1 MKATSVAP
9 EVSGVVSVQSMTPP
23 DGGYGWVVVAA
34 SFVVHLLVLGNI
46 YSFGVL
52 FPVYIDVF
60 RESQGAVAWVGSI
73 SAGLM
78 TGLGAYT
85 GAWAD
90 RYGNGLIVG
99 VGGIFTALGFFLA
112 SYSMELWHLYL
123 TQGFI
128 AGIGYSLAFISG
140 VSVVGQWFT
149 AKRGLAVGIAVAGSG
164 LGQFAL
170 SQVTGLLISK
180 FRWRSTLRIL
190 ALIDIIGLTLCAL
203 VIRRFLPCTTKSNQQ
218 SGMIFF
224 KDINFK
230 FLYTSAVVSTLGLF
244 MPYTHLPKYALLH
257 GVSTGGAILILSI
270 MGIASAVGRVVI
282 GFAADVYG
290 KLVMLMVCMVVGGI
304 STLCWLG
311 CITFASMMVYGIVYG
326 FFAGG
331 VISLFPT
338 VVAELYGIKR
348 IGSVIGILYT
358 GTAFGNLLAA
368 PIAGFLYDGTHNYYA
383 SISLAGGLL
392 LISSV
397 FVYMIDPKKLFEYG
411 VPEERA
417 QTALADSVL
426 DQKVFALEA
435 NMTHDKVVVFTADHT
450 AHGDEKA
457 EPVFVFTAHN
467 V

>member
-1 MKATSVAP
+1 MKAIPTTP
-9 EVSGVVSVQSMTPP
+9 ELLEDVSVQQPTPP
-23 DGGYGWVVVAA
+23 NGGYGWVVVAA

-60 RESQGAVAWVGSI
+60 HI

-90 RYGNGLIVG
+90 RFGNGLIVG
-99 VGGIFTALGFFLA
+99 IGGIFTAVGFFLA
-112 SYSMELWHLYL
+112 SYSTELWHLYL

-149 AKRGLAVGIAVAGSG
+149 TKRGLAVGIAVAGSG

-170 SQVTGLLISK
+170 SQVTGVLLSEFK
-180 FRWRSTLRIL
+180 WRSTLRIL
-190 ALIDIIGLTLCAL
+190 ALIDIVGLTLCAI
-203 VIRRFLPCTTKSNQQ
+203 VIRRFLPCTKKSNKE

-230 FLYTSAVVSTLGLF
+230 FLYTSAVISTLGLF

-257 GVSTGGAILILSI
+257 GVSTSGAILILSI

-311 CITFASMMVYGIVYG
+311 CVTFAPMMVYGIVYG

-338 VVAELYGIKR
+338 VVAELYGIQR

-368 PIAGFLYDGTHNYYA
+368 PIAGFLYDGTGNYDA

-392 LISSV
+392 LISSIFVYLVDPSKV
-397 FVYMIDPKKLFEYG
+397 FVAHESPVE
-411 VPEERA
+411 VA
-417 QTALADSVL
+417 QELELAVL
-426 DQKVFALEA
+426 DGKVFALETDVEDGKVA
-435 NMTHDKVVVFTADHT
+435 VFSQDKAMNEDIQP
-450 AHGDEKA
+450 AA
-457 EPVFVFTAHN
+457 
-467 V
+467 

>member
-1 MKATSVAP
+1 
-9 EVSGVVSVQSMTPP
+9 MTENKVEPDLPIASIPP
-23 DGGYGWVVVAA
+23 CTGPPNGGYGWVVVAA

-60 RESQGAVAWVGSI
+60 HASQGSVAWVGSI

-78 TGLGAYT
+78 TGLGAYS

-90 RYGNGLIVG
+90 QYGNNKMVAL
-99 VGGIFTALGFFLA
+99 GGIFVSVGFFLA
-112 SYSMELWHLYL
+112 SYSTELWHLYL

-149 AKRGLAVGIAVAGSG
+149 TNRGLAVGIAVAGSG

-170 SQVTGLLISK
+170 SLVTGILLDK
-180 FRWRSTLRIL
+180 FKWRATLRIL
-190 ALIDIIGLTLCAL
+190 ALIDIIGLVGCA
-203 VIRRFLPCTTKSNQQ
+203 VAIKRFIPCAKRTSTE

-224 KDINFK
+224 KDPNFVK
-230 FLYTSAVVSTLGLF
+230 LYISAVISTLGLF

-270 MGIASAVGRVVI
+270 MGIASAVGRVAI
-282 GFAADVYG
+282 GYAADVFG
-290 KLVMLMVCMVVGGI
+290 KLVMLAVCMGVGGM
-304 STLCWLG
+304 STLAWMG
-311 CITFASMMVYGIVYG
+311 CTVFSTMMIYGIVYG

-338 VVAELYGIKR
+338 VVAELYGIQR
-348 IGSVIGILYT
+348 LGMVIGILYT

-368 PIAGFLYDGTHNYYA
+368 PIAGFIYDATHEYYG

-392 LISSV
+392 LIATV
-397 FVYMIDPKKLFEYG
+397 FVLTVDKSKKFDFE
-411 VPEERA
+411 
-417 QTALADSVL
+417 LA
-426 DQKVFALEA
+426 
-435 NMTHDKVVVFTADHT
+435 
-450 AHGDEKA
+450 AHGPKVAVTTASEQDGGVKA
-457 EPVFVFTAHN
+457 ELAVVEEGKQLEMVGVEKPQESSTAP
-467 V
+467 